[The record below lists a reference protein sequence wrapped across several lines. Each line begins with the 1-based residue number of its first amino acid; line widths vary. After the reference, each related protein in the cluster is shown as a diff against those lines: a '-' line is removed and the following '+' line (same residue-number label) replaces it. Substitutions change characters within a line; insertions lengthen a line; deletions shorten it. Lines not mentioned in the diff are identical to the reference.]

1 MRDRGLQPAGIAAH
15 AVPQRSGHPVL
26 AERGQH
32 LGIQP
37 DGPAADPDSPA
48 LTGRD
53 QAYTSWPDSILF
65 GFGRTQ

>member
-1 MRDRGLQPAGIAAH
+1 MTSEATYSLTTT
-15 AVPQRSGHPVL
+15 